1 MSKARRIAV
10 KVNKNGEKVLHA
22 DTLELKNHIYWRR
35 RLCPAL
41 SALAGYGFFY
51 QVMVPL
57 PLMATAN
64 YHLYHH
70 PFDPASR
77 RIRLAL
83 AEKGVSFSLIL
94 EKPWDPSP
102 ALRALNPAADVPV
115 LVVEMSGDKQV
126 VIDGQAICEYLD
138 ETHTGTLLGAT
149 PMERAETRRLIGWF
163 DRKMQREVTD
173 FLVHEKAVKRLCGGG
188 GEPDSTI
195 IRAACAN
202 IKGHLDYI
210 GWLTERRNWLAGD
223 ALTLADLAA
232 GAHLSIIDYLG
243 DVPWNAFPLAKEW
256 YARLKSRP
264 SFRGILGDHLAG
276 FPPPPHYA
284 NLDF

>member
-1 MSKARRIAV
+1 
-10 KVNKNGEKVLHA
+10 
-22 DTLELKNHIYWRR
+22 
-35 RLCPAL
+35 
-41 SALAGYGFFY
+41 
-51 QVMVPL
+51 MVRVEF
-57 PLMATAN
+57 MATAL

-83 AEKGVSFSLIL
+83 AERGVACDLVL

-115 LVVEMSGDKQV
+115 LVVEQGGDKQV
-126 VIDGQAICEYLD
+126 VIEGQAICEYLD
-138 ETHTGTLLGAT
+138 ETHTGTLLGKT
-149 PMERAETRRLIGWF
+149 PSERAETRRLIGWF
-163 DRKMQREVTD
+163 DRKMQKEVTD
-173 FLVHEKAVKRLCGGG
+173 LLVGEKAFKRLCGF
-188 GEPDSTI
+188 GEPDSTL
-195 IRAACAN
+195 IRAACVN
-202 IKGHLDYI
+202 IKGHMDYI

-243 DVPWNAFPLAKEW
+243 DVPWNAFPLTKEW

-264 SFRGILGDHLAG
+264 SFRTLLGDHIAG